1 MKRCY
6 LKPHF
11 VVLLTAVFLSSCAAT
26 GPSIEAPAIS
36 LADARVNNIELGG
49 QSFLL
54 LFAVQNPNPFPL
66 PIKAVRYD
74 IRVDD
79 QKFAGGETRRGFVVP
94 AGGDGEF
101 AITIELD
108 LMQSMSQLT
117 TLLRG
122 GLRENIHYQLHGSL
136 AVDMPFVRPIP
147 FSSSGTVRVRSGD

>member
-1 MKRCY
+1 
-6 LKPHF
+6 
-11 VVLLTAVFLSSCAAT
+11 
-26 GPSIEAPAIS
+26 
-36 LADARVNNIELGG
+36 
-49 QSFLL
+49 LL